1 MIAAGV
7 DVGSTAT
14 KAVLMDDNRRIVG
27 RSVIK
32 TGAHVVKAAERVFA
46 EAVRAAGI
54 EEHDVAQVVGTGYGR
69 YKVSFGH
76 AQVTEISC
84 HARGAAF
91 LFPGTRVILDIG
103 GQDTKAIRIAPGGEV
118 EDFCMNDKCAA
129 GTGRFLEAAS
139 ATMAI
144 PLDAIGPLSLQY
156 RQVLKVTNV
165 CTVFV
170 ESEILAHLSRGRAPA
185 DILRG
190 VHLAIAGRSVA
201 LLRRV
206 GLDPEITFTGGV
218 SRNVGIVQAL
228 EEKLQLTLNVSE
240 DSQFMGAIG
249 AALFALERG
258 HALPAAGPS
267 PEHPAV
273 AGHPTPAGATHVARA
288 GASITGGADVGM
300 DRGN

>member
-14 KAVLMDDNRRIVG
+14 KAVLMDEHRKIVG
-27 RSVIK
+27 RAVIK

-46 EAVRAAGI
+46 EAVRDAGI
-54 EEHDVAQVVGTGYGR
+54 EEHDVSEVVGTGYGR
-69 YKVSFGH
+69 YKVTFGH

-91 LFPGTRVILDIG
+91 LFPHTRVILDIG
-103 GQDTKAIRIAPGGEV
+103 GQDTKAIRISPGGEV

-129 GTGRFLEAAS
+129 GTGRFLEAA
-139 ATMAI
+139 AVTMAL
-144 PLDAIGPLSLQY
+144 PLDAIGPLSLEY
-156 RQVLKVTNV
+156 RQVLKITNV

-170 ESEILAHLSRGRAPA
+170 ESEILAHLARGRAPA

-190 VHLAIAGRSVA
+190 VHSAIAVRSVA

-206 GLDPEITFTGGV
+206 GMEPEITFTGGV

-228 EEKLQLTLNVSE
+228 EEKLGQKLNVSDE
-240 DSQFMGAIG
+240 SQFMGAIG
-249 AALFALERG
+249 AALFALDRAYAGEGGAHVGVDRG
-258 HALPAAGPS
+258 H
-267 PEHPAV
+267 
-273 AGHPTPAGATHVARA
+273 
-288 GASITGGADVGM
+288 
-300 DRGN
+300 